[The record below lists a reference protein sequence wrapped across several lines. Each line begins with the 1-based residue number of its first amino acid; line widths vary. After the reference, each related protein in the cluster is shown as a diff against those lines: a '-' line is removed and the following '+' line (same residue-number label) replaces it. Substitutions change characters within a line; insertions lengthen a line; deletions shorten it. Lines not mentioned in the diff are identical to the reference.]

1 MKKNKRKKGS
11 SLFGLIFLLVII
23 GLIGYYVFWTLT
35 KSNLTVMV
43 NTYFERQI
51 LPKAMITID
60 GSNYE
65 TQLNGM
71 AVIDLRVDEG
81 DTLLIRAQYQ
91 DMIKY
96 VSLIVNKERLGTEY
110 TKSDILLTKRMSP
123 GAADS
128 TADSTNN
135 GNKDLILKK

>member
-11 SLFGLIFLLVII
+11 SIFGLILILVVI
-23 GLIGYYVFWTLT
+23 GAAGYYIFWTLT

-43 NTYFERQI
+43 STYFERAA
-51 LPKAMITID
+51 LPKAVVTID

-71 AVIDLRVDEG
+71 AVIDLRADEG
-81 DTLLIRAQYQ
+81 DTLLIRAQHQ

-96 VSLIVNKERLGTEY
+96 VSLIVNRERLAAGY
-110 TKSDILLTKRMSP
+110 TKSDILLASRHSP
-123 GAADS
+123 MAADS
-128 TADSTNN
+128 IADSTST
-135 GNKDLILKK
+135 GKKDLIIKK

>member
-11 SLFGLIFLLVII
+11 SIFGLILILVVI
-23 GLIGYYVFWTLT
+23 GAVGYYIFWTLT

-43 NTYFERQI
+43 STYFERQG
-51 LPKAMITID
+51 LPKALVTID

-81 DTLLIRAQYQ
+81 DTLLIRAQHQ
-91 DMIKY
+91 EMIKY
-96 VSLIVNKERLGTEY
+96 VSLIVNRERLALGY
-110 TKSDILLTKRMSP
+110 SKSDILLARKQSP
-123 GAADS
+123 MAADS
-128 TADSTNN
+128 IPDST
-135 GNKDLILKK
+135 GTGKKDLIIKK